1 MGMMTRSVLGCV
13 LLVLAAFSVL
23 QIALD
28 GASFRAPDHQQWRA
42 PSHHQGAARPPRR
55 NTNGIP
61 AASPAAPV
69 LSLSGLVVLADCPDV
84 LSPPLAGVF
93 VPPRV

>member
-1 MGMMTRSVLGCV
+1 MTTRSVLGCV

-28 GASFRAPDHQQWRA
+28 GASFRASDHQQWRA
-42 PSHHQGAARPPRR
+42 PAHHRGATRLTRR

-61 AASPAAPV
+61 AAAPAALVP
-69 LSLSGLVVLADCPDV
+69 SLSGLVVVADCPDV
-84 LSPPLAGVF
+84 LSPLLAGVF